1 MDKYIGKRLG
11 GRYDIKELIGV
22 GGMANVYKAVDI
34 IENRI
39 VAVKILKEEY
49 LSNDEFLRRFRNESK
64 AIALLSHPNIVK
76 IYDVSLGDGIQYLVM
91 EYVDGITLK
100 EYIEQQHVLKWK
112 EAVHFTVQILRALQH
127 AHDKG
132 IVHRDIKPHN
142 IMLLQDGTIK
152 VMDFGIARF
161 ARDDGRTMTDK
172 AIGSVHYIS
181 PEQARGDVT
190 DEKSDIYSVG
200 VMLFEM
206 LTGKLPFDSDSAVS
220 VALMQMQAVPKM
232 PRQLNET
239 IPEGLEEITV
249 RAMQKDPAQ
258 RYQSAAEMLRD
269 IDEFKRN
276 PSIVFEYKY
285 FDDEEKTKYFDAVD
299 NKAGSVNNIEDED
312 DDDEEEEEKKSKVI
326 PILLA
331 VASAFVVFVIIF
343 VVVLMF
349 NGSSVEEYTVP
360 RVIGMSYQE
369 LINDPQYSYFKFVE
383 ETTETNDEY
392 AKGVIFAQDP
402 EPGSKRKE
410 GYTIK
415 VRVSAGKQMVN
426 VPDVSNYTET
436 EATDILKNNGFLV
449 KTTKTSDPTVEKGN
463 VVKTQPAANEQAEK
477 GSTVIVIIST
487 GPAANPK
494 EVPNVVNSTY
504 ASAKNQLQANGFVVD
519 EANLVY
525 VNSNLPKDTVVSQS
539 PEGGTMAEEGQTI
552 ILTLSNGEVAKKQAT
567 FNVQLPSGL
576 VGQQVFNIYDSGGNM
591 VTTTKPIPLSL
602 GSFEVT
608 LEGAGTN
615 EKYSV
620 LLEDGTLYA
629 SYTINFDTGAVTE
642 VERHEDVLIPDVSSE
657 EVSSESGEPDE
668 GDDSDSSREEDIR
681 DRE

>member
-463 VVKTQPAANEQAEK
+463 VVKTQPAAHEQAEK

-539 PEGGTMAEEGQTI
+539 PEGGTMAEEGQTV

-576 VGQQVFNIYDSGGNM
+576 VGQQVFNIYDSGSNM
-591 VTTTKPIPLSL
+591 VATKTAQLSL

-629 SYTINFDTGAVTE
+629 SYTINFDTGTVTE

-657 EVSSESGEPDE
+657 EASSESGEPDE

>member
-299 NKAGSVNNIEDED
+299 NKAGPVNNIEDED

-576 VGQQVFNIYDSGGNM
+576 VGQQVFNIYDSGSNM
-591 VTTTKPIPLSL
+591 VATKTAQLSL

-629 SYTINFDTGAVTE
+629 SYTINFDTGTVTE

-657 EVSSESGEPDE
+657 EASSESGEPDE